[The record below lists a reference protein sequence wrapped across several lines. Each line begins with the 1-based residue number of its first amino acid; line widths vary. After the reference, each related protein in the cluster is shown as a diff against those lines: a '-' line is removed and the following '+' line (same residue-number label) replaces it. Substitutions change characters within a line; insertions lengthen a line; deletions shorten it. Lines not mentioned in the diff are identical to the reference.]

1 MLLGVTVVV
10 LGLLFI
16 LIFIDEILNDSENIK
31 RKNRKLRKRGSCIN
45 KKGQKGEDIL

>member
-31 RKNRKLRKRGSCIN
+31 RKKRKRGSCIN